1 MEQDNNSPVKSP
13 LPPYV
18 KGGSWGVTEK
28 GGGRSTDKKITVL
41 GLGNILLRDEGVGVH
56 AIEELR
62 KAYDFPENVEI
73 IDGGTMGLDLL
84 PFIEGADKL
93 LIVDAVNLKK
103 EPGTIAIIE
112 DNGIPAFVST
122 KLSVHQIGLPDVIY
136 ALKLMD
142 LTPPMMTLVGIQ
154 PGSFETGLGMSDA
167 INSNFGQF
175 LNAII
180 SKLNEWGVE
189 VKCKVQN
196 EN

>member
-1 MEQDNNSPVKSP
+1 MGIGSNPPIP
-13 LPPYV
+13 LLA
-18 KGGSWGVTEK
+18 K
-28 GGGRSTDKKITVL
+28 GGGRGLADEKITVL

-84 PFIEGADKL
+84 HFIEDADKL

-112 DNGIPAFVST
+112 DSDIPAFVST
-122 KLSVHQIGLPDVIY
+122 KLSIHQIGLPDVIY

-142 LTPPMMTLVGIQ
+142 LTPPRMTLIGMQ
-154 PGSFETGLGMSDA
+154 PESLETGLAMSAA
-167 INSNFGQF
+167 IKSNLGQL

-180 SKLNEWGVE
+180 TKLNEWGVE
-189 VKCKVQN
+189 IKCKK
-196 EN
+196 

>member
-13 LPPYV
+13 LPPFV

-93 LIVDAVNLKK
+93 LIVDVVNLKK
-103 EPGTIAIIE
+103 EPGTIAVIE
-112 DNGIPAFVST
+112 DNDIPAFVST
-122 KLSVHQIGLPDVIY
+122 KLSIHQIGLPDVIY

-142 LTPPMMTLVGIQ
+142 LTPPRMTLIGIQ
-154 PGSFETGLGMSDA
+154 PESLETGLGMSDA

-180 SKLNEWGVE
+180 NKLNEWGVE
-189 VKCKVQN
+189 IKCRK
-196 EN
+196 